1 MRCRRGIVSVTMSSP
16 LTSTL
21 GTAAAILTTAS
32 FLPQLL
38 HIWRSRSTHAISA
51 TMYTIFA
58 TGSLLWIVY
67 GVMISAWPIVLANLV
82 TALQAFAILW
92 MKLRFPRSN
101 Q

>member
-16 LTSTL
+16 LSSTL

-67 GVMISAWPIVLANLV
+67 GIMISAWPIVLANLV

-92 MKLRFPRSN
+92 MKLRFPHSGP
-101 Q
+101 